1 MSINEINQF
10 LGNNWKKRL
19 DLGLNFTSDKWTL
32 FVNVKSVKLQQ
43 QSDEIFTRGYNER
56 GEYS

>member
-1 MSINEINQF
+1 

>member
-19 DLGLNFTSDKWTL
+19 DLDLNFTSDKWTL
-32 FVNVKSVKLQQ
+32 FVNVMSVRLQQ

-56 GEYS
+56 GGYS

>member
-19 DLGLNFTSDKWTL
+19 DLDLNFTSDKWTL
-32 FVNVKSVKLQQ
+32 FVNVMSVRLQQ